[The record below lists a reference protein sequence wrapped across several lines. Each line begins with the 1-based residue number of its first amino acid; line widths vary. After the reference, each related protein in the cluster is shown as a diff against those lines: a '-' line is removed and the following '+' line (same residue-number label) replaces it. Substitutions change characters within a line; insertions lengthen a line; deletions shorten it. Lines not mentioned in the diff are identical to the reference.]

1 MAENFFYGGQAVIEG
16 VMMRGRESMAIAVR
30 KMSGEI
36 VLKED
41 TIRSV
46 TTRFP
51 FLKWP
56 LLRGVVALFEALVIG
71 MKALSYSASQFAE
84 EEEEELGAKEI
95 VLTMGFALLLTV
107 GLFIVLPAYVIKLV
121 DAYIQS
127 NVLLNFVEGGL
138 KITFFIAYIAAIS
151 LMKDIRRVFQ
161 YHGAEH
167 KAINC
172 YEAGDPLTVDN
183 VRSHSLIHRRCG
195 TSFIIFVLLVSIFI
209 FSFFGR
215 PPFFQRV
222 GLHLLLL
229 PVVAGISYEIIRLAG
244 RKNAPWF
251 IRIISLPGMWTQRL
265 TTREPSDD
273 QIEVAIES
281 LDVVLRRDA
290 RERERRSGE
299 NVAAALSVE

>member
-16 VMMRGRESMAIAVR
+16 VMMRGRKSMAIAVR

-36 VLKED
+36 VMKED
-41 TIRSV
+41 PVHSV
-46 TTRFP
+46 TARFP

-56 LLRGVVALFEALVIG
+56 LLRGVVALVEAMVIG

-95 VLTMGFALLLTV
+95 VLTMGFALLLTI
-107 GLFIVLPAYVIKLV
+107 GLFVVLPAFIINFVER
-121 DAYIQS
+121 YIQS

-138 KITFFIAYIAAIS
+138 KITFFIGYIAAIS
-151 LMKDIRRVFQ
+151 FMKDIRRVFQ

-172 YEAGDPLTVDN
+172 YEAGDPLTVEN
-183 VRSHSLIHRRCG
+183 VKAHSLIHRRCG

-215 PPFFQRV
+215 PPFLQRV

-251 IRIISLPGMWTQRL
+251 IRVISLPGMWTQRL
-265 TTREPSDD
+265 TTREPVDD
-273 QIEVAIES
+273 QIEVAIQSLHAVLQKDQAES
-281 LDVVLRRDA
+281 TGADGAHVVV
-290 RERERRSGE
+290 S
-299 NVAAALSVE
+299 